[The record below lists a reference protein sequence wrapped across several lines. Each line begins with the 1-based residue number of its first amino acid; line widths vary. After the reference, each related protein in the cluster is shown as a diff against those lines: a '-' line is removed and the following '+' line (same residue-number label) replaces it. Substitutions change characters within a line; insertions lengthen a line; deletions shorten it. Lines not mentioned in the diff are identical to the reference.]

1 MDNQKQEA
9 DNFLLGG
16 GQPLKPTTNQP
27 PAGNNKAAVPLKSSL
42 KHVIKPV
49 KMSPGKDKI

>member
-1 MDNQKQEA
+1 MDNKKQEA

-16 GQPLKPTTNQP
+16 GQPLKPAANQP
-27 PAGNNKAAVPLKSSL
+27 PAGTNKPPVPLKASL

-49 KMSPGKDKI
+49 KMSP